1 MVLMNAND
9 IKGNVIAV
17 RSMSEIPATL
27 REELV
32 VFGLARLV
40 AFGTG
45 IPSNPVDNPV
55 SFFAENSKTAKGVI
69 SEVNENTVVNLTK
82 VLEMAAT
89 IYRARY
95 DMVHTPTSKTAQQ
108 LAMQS
113 LIASSQYNFPQAIAD
128 TLAISEESTDLAR
141 SIAYAVNMFAV
152 VSTPTLETAASGNE
166 AE

>member
-1 MVLMNAND
+1 MVLMNATE

-40 AFGTG
+40 AYAT
-45 IPSNPVDNPV
+45 PLPAEPVENPVAY
-55 SFFAENSKTAKGVI
+55 FADNSKTAKGI
-69 SEVNENTVVNLTK
+69 IAEVNENTVVNVTK
-82 VLEMAAT
+82 VVEMAAT

-95 DMVHTPTSKTAQQ
+95 DMVHVSLSKNAQQ

-113 LIASSQYNFPQAIAD
+113 LIAASQYNFPQAIAD
-128 TLAISEESTDLAR
+128 TLAVSEQSTDLAR
-141 SIAYAVNMFAV
+141 SIGFAINMFAV
-152 VSTPTLETAASGNE
+152 ISLPAAEESEPAADGE
-166 AE
+166 

>member
-1 MVLMNAND
+1 MVLMNATD

-40 AFGTG
+40 AFGTA

-55 SFFAENSKTAKGVI
+55 AFFAENSKTAKGVI
-69 SEVNENTVVNLTK
+69 AEVNENTVVNITK
-82 VLEMAAT
+82 VVEMAAT

-95 DMVHTPTSKTAQQ
+95 DMVHAPLTQNAQQ

-113 LIASSQYNFPQAIAD
+113 LIATSQYNFPQAIAE
-128 TLAISEESTDLAR
+128 TLALSDNSADLGR
-141 SIAYAVNMFAV
+141 SLAFAVNMFAV
-152 VSTPTLETAASGNE
+152 ASTPTLEEPADGNDE
-166 AE
+166 

>member
-1 MVLMNAND
+1 MVLMNATE
-9 IKGNVIAV
+9 IKGNIIAV
-17 RSMSEIPATL
+17 RSMSEIPSTL

-55 SFFAENSKTAKGVI
+55 SFFAENSKTAKAVI
-69 SEVNENTVVNLTK
+69 AEVNENTVVNVTK

-95 DMVHTPTSKTAQQ
+95 DMVHAPLTKNAQQ
-108 LAMQS
+108 LAMQA
-113 LIASSQYNFPQAIAD
+113 LIATSQYNFPQAIAD
-128 TLAISEESTDLAR
+128 TLSISEDSTDLAR
-141 SIAYAVNMFAV
+141 SLAYAVNMFAV
-152 VSTPTLETAASGNE
+152 ISTPTLEEPVEGKDE
-166 AE
+166 